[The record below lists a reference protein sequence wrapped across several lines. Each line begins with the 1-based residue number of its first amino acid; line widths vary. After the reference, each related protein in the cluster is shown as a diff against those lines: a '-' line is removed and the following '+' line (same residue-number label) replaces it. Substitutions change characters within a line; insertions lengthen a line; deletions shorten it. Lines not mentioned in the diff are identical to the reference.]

1 LQATVLAKFLPVSF
15 ENFPRETILSA
26 QPENLLTFTSIPE
39 KARAPALQSIS
50 VIVRIMTDFDITAYS
65 CIR

>member
-1 LQATVLAKFLPVSF
+1 VSF